1 MDPVSL
7 DILCRFLMMS
17 SLLLQYIEA
26 DAMLLVDAKS
36 NNVLLLQLL
45 HIDILTISLVLHD
58 FTFSAS

>member
-7 DILCRFLMMS
+7 DILCRFRMMS
-17 SLLLQYIEA
+17 LLLLQYIEA

-36 NNVLLLQLL
+36 NNVLLLQPL